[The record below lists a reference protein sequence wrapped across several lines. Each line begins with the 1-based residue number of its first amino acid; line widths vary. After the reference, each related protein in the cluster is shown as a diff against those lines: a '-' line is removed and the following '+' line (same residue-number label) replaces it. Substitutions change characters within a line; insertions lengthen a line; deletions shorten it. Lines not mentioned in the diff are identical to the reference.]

1 VNYDF
6 YEMPVSRDADP
17 LPLAVPE
24 DCRLVSLPQIP
35 EPLVAL
41 SGSFDVVIDQP
52 GGRSRVPLSRAHT
65 GLQVPAGVRW
75 RVDEPST
82 NSVGLVIS
90 SEPNRPRRLGSDQ
103 LDEGV
108 PAALNLDST
117 IDDCRPI
124 TLSRRRRLRGSTSIA
139 TPRSDVPFDIRRV
152 YYLYDV
158 PGGARRGGHAHRRL
172 EEVLLAVAGSFDV
185 VLNDGRRVGVTRLDR
200 AYSSV
205 HLATGICRELR
216 NFSSGAI
223 CLVLASAPYDEAD
236 YIREYDDFRREKHV
250 P

>member
-1 VNYDF
+1 
-6 YEMPVSRDADP
+6 MADP

-24 DCRLVSLPQIP
+24 DCRLVSLSQIP
-35 EPLVAL
+35 EPRGNLTVLEELAHLPFRIGSVRWFYDVSAGTSCSADESDLGDALIVAL

-52 GGRSRVPLSRAHT
+52 GGRSRVPLSRAYT

-82 NSVGLVIS
+82 NSEGLVIS

-139 TPRSDVPFDIRRV
+139 TPQSDVPFDIRRV
-152 YYLYDV
+152 YHLYDV
-158 PGGARRGGHAHRRL
+158 PGGARRRSMHTDDSKRCSSR
-172 EEVLLAVAGSFDV
+172 S
-185 VLNDGRRVGVTRLDR
+185 RVP
-200 AYSSV
+200 SMSCS
-205 HLATGICRELR
+205 ATGGE
-216 NFSSGAI
+216 SG
-223 CLVLASAPYDEAD
+223 
-236 YIREYDDFRREKHV
+236 
-250 P
+250 